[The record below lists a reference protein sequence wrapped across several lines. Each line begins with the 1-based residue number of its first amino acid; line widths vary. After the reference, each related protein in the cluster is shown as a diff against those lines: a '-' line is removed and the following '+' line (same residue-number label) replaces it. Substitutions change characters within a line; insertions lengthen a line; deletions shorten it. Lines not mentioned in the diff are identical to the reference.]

1 MNISLKQ
8 ISKKFNE
15 NWIFKDVN
23 LELLSNDKL
32 AILGANGSGKS
43 TLLQIIAG
51 YVSPSKGEL
60 IVSNQQIIPNTEIYQ
75 YISIAAPS
83 TELIEEFTLDEYVKF
98 YASLKP
104 LSSEIN
110 AEHIAEICYLYD
122 AKNRM
127 IQHYSSGMKQRLKLT
142 LAIVSQNP
150 ILLLDEPTSNLDL
163 QGIEWYRKL
172 ITQYAL
178 NKTIIVCSNQMNDEY
193 FFCTH
198 QLNINDYK

>member
-1 MNISLKQ
+1 MNISLKH

-23 LELLSNDKL
+23 LELMSNDKL

-51 YVSPSKGEL
+51 YVSPSKGEM
-60 IVSNQQIIPNTEIYQ
+60 IVSNEQIIPNTEIYQ

-104 LSSEIN
+104 LSSEIS
-110 AEHIAEICYLYD
+110 AEHIAEICYLKD
-122 AKNRM
+122 AKHRM
-127 IQHYSSGMKQRLKLT
+127 IQNYSSGMKQRLKLT

-163 QGIEWYRKL
+163 QGIEWYRNL

-178 NKTIIVCSNQMNDEY
+178 DKTIIVCSNQMNDEY
-193 FFCTH
+193 FFCKQ

>member
-110 AEHIAEICYLYD
+110 AEHIAEICYLHD
-122 AKNRM
+122 AKHRM